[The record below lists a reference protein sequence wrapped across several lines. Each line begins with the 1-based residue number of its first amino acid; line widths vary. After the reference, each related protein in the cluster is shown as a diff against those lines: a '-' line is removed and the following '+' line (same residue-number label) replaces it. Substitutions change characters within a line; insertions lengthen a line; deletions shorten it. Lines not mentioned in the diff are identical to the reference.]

1 MLFLQTMVFNYHAG
15 LNYIHFITDKKLNRV
30 IGLIDL
36 ISPEVAKEHY
46 QLDEYPFF
54 IEFYLSDY
62 ATGYYIMTEILPP
75 VVDSILSQGIPRI
88 GAVINR
94 QNIAAKK
101 VLENAQFSYKAQFD
115 VLQDLYEVV

>member
-1 MLFLQTMVFNYHAG
+1 M
-15 LNYIHFITDKKLNRV
+15 
-30 IGLIDL
+30 

-54 IEFYLSDY
+54 IEFYLGAS
-62 ATGYYIMTEILPP
+62 ATGCYVMTEILPP
-75 VVDSILSQGIPRI
+75 VVDSILGQGIPRI

-101 VLENAQFSYKAQFD
+101 VLENVQFFYKAQFD